1 MFQFE
6 IKQEKTNILEDDICI
21 CNFLKKKKKKVTFY
35 KFIFY
40 YLYFTILL
48 FLKYNTVLR
57 SIVRFF
63 KTDNRKINGSVILST
78 HKEVFVIL
86 IAW

>member
-1 MFQFE
+1 MHMQF
-6 IKQEKTNILEDDICI
+6 L
-21 CNFLKKKKKKVTFY
+21 KKKKKVTFY

-40 YLYFTILL
+40 YFTILL
-48 FLKYNTVLR
+48 FLKNNTVLR

-86 IAW
+86 IA